1 MKNFIIK
8 YPLITLIFLP
18 IIFFIIALFISI
30 YFGLIL
36 SIGII
41 IVSIYLTKRYKRI
54 IIISFW
60 VIIIIFTYLGG
71 LASRSSDFSE
81 LKMCLEAI
89 NKDDQNLLYFCDEQ
103 GIKVNNENKKE
114 TKDKI
119 KNKLIK
125 IQSSPIY
132 SWAFK

>member
-1 MKNFIIK
+1 
-8 YPLITLIFLP
+8 
-18 IIFFIIALFISI
+18 
-30 YFGLIL
+30 
-36 SIGII
+36 
-41 IVSIYLTKRYKRI
+41 
-54 IIISFW
+54 
-60 VIIIIFTYLGG
+60 
-71 LASRSSDFSE
+71 
-81 LKMCLEAI
+81 MCLEAI